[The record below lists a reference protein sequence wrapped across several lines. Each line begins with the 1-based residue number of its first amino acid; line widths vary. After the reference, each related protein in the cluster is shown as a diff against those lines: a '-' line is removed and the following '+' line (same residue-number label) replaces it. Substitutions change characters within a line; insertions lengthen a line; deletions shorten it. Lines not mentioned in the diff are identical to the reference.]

1 MRWHDDYLTE
11 QMIKAMSL
19 TLVAFFVACDLNDSD
34 SYVLSLCICVWLLCY
49 IIN

>member
-19 TLVAFFVACDLNDSD
+19 TLVAFFVACDLNDG
-34 SYVLSLCICVWLLCY
+34 I
-49 IIN
+49 